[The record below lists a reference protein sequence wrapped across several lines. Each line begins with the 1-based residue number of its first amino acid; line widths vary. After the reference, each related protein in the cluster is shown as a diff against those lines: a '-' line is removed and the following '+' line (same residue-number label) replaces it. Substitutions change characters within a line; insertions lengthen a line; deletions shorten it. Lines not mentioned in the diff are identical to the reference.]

1 MYESGK
7 SKRRRN
13 SVLPRSG
20 SGLGLSI
27 AINSRRDEL
36 LMRRW
41 PGYLGLTDQCHRLCH
56 LLKIIRSTD
65 NLRHTMLEARRVKE
79 ERRRKYI
86 RAGDLK

>member
-1 MYESGK
+1 
-7 SKRRRN
+7 
-13 SVLPRSG
+13 VLPRSG
-20 SGLGLSI
+20 SGLGLNI

-41 PGYLGLTDQCHRLCH
+41 PGYLGLTDKLCH